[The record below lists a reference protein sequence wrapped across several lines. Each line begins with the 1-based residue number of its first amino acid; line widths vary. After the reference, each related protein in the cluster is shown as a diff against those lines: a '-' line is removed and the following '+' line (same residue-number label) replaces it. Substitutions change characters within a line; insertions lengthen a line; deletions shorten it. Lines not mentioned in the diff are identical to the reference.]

1 MDTYMEWIYR
11 MMLLKERRQFQLKFL
26 PKMHQYFSIANAMAL
41 YSSEKEFR
49 FMLCLRKCSNEI
61 ASTSARILGIIN
73 SIFISFYFFTP
84 WLRFISSILFFEVF
98 LVLKLWQLSKGYL
111 HSYLHTITYLHKNIS
126 HFNKFL
132 IGQID
137 KILTIISKYFFYTQI
152 ITRKVFVR
160 RFPIYSLP

>member
-1 MDTYMEWIYR
+1 MQWHYT
-11 MMLLKERRQFQLKFL
+11 LHKKNLG
-26 PKMHQYFSIANAMAL
+26 N
-41 YSSEKEFR
+41 
-49 FMLCLRKCSNEI
+49 MLCLRKCSNEI

-98 LVLKLWQLSKGYL
+98 LVLKLWQFSKGYL
-111 HSYLHTITYLHKNIS
+111 HSYLLTITYLHTNIS

>member
-1 MDTYMEWIYR
+1 MQWHYT
-11 MMLLKERRQFQLKFL
+11 LQKKNLG
-26 PKMHQYFSIANAMAL
+26 N
-41 YSSEKEFR
+41 
-49 FMLCLRKCSNEI
+49 MLCLGKCSNEI

-73 SIFISFYFFTP
+73 SILISFY
-84 WLRFISSILFFEVF
+84 
-98 LVLKLWQLSKGYL
+98 
-111 HSYLHTITYLHKNIS
+111 LHTNIS